1 MQIKKYFYPNINKIS
16 NLVLN
21 ILFSLIT
28 YRSFFSG
35 KLIGEPFDTRLQ
47 LLLHE
52 HWWRWFQGLTEFRD
66 TEFFYPYG
74 KAFGFSDTFLLQG
87 LIHSLLRNF
96 GFQMENAWMI
106 ATFGLL
112 IIGNLGWSLLALK
125 LLKNRFLQLIF
136 ALTMISSVSFV
147 IHFTSQPNMVGYT
160 FLSWFLYGFLH
171 LKNSQKDTINYQ
183 VGVHIFLASCLV
195 YALSCWYGFF
205 FLALT
210 GIVYFSLS
218 LFGKNFRISILSF
231 LKNSYAFVNKKILL
245 IFTPVYTV
253 LVLIFIFVYISVQ
266 GNPSRPVDELNVSL
280 HRVFNIPNGAA
291 FNGTKMNGSV
301 FSVIYENLNSA
312 TESETQV
319 GVGLVAAIL
328 IVLLFV
334 VSLINRLLS
343 FSQFKMLA
351 SALIVYVYFTDLGG
365 NFSIHSLFFNWIP
378 GFQTIRFPYRYTIIL
393 GYIVLLAIFLALDNF
408 NKKFKGNLSLSII
421 SILAT
426 LLFVD
431 QQRNSFIGWER
442 DILVNTDLV
451 AQQELIQ
458 DNCDYFY
465 YSKPGGGWWYNQI
478 EAMVFAYRSGVPTV
492 NGYSGGFPEDYPVE
506 SFTSSE
512 DPNEIF
518 DWIEKIDQRKR
529 GCFTTGVSEIYPLN
543 QKITKVNLVG
553 FESNYESNST
563 SVARS
568 PYPYFYI
575 YSTENKS
582 LTISFNL
589 IPPNCL
595 VEQNISVRV
604 LPDLLL
610 YDGIIPNSGMDF
622 QIEVDIRDSR
632 VKRVQFISDEIGC
645 KVSDDF
651 TQFFELEDITL
662 N

>member
-1 MQIKKYFYPNINKIS
+1 MLIKKYFYPNINKIS

-28 YRSFFSG
+28 YRTFFSG

-66 TEFFYPYG
+66 TEFFYPYA

-87 LIHSLLRNF
+87 LIHSLLRYF
-96 GFQMENAWMI
+96 GFQMENAWI
-106 ATFGLL
+106 VTTFGLL
-112 IIGNLGWSLLALK
+112 FIGNLGWSFLALK
-125 LLKNRFLQLIF
+125 LLKNKFLQIIF

-160 FLSWFLYGFLH
+160 FLSWFLYGFMH
-171 LKNSQKDTINYQ
+171 LKNSKKNTIKYQ
-183 VGVHIFLASCLV
+183 LALHIFLISCLV
-195 YALSCWYGFF
+195 YALSCWYGLF
-205 FLALT
+205 FLTLT
-210 GIVYFSLS
+210 GVVYFSLS
-218 LFGKNFRISILSF
+218 LLGKNFRISILSF
-231 LKNSYAFVNKKILL
+231 LKNSYSFVNKKILL
-245 IFTPVYTV
+245 VFMPVYTV
-253 LVLIFIFVYISVQ
+253 LVFIFIFVYISVQ
-266 GNPSRPVDELNVSL
+266 GNPSRPVAELNVSL
-280 HRVFNIPNGAA
+280 HRVFNIPNGAS

-319 GVGLVAAIL
+319 GIGLVSAIL
-328 IVLLFV
+328 IVLLFI
-334 VSLINRLLS
+334 VSSIYRLLS
-343 FSQFKMLA
+343 FNQFKMLI
-351 SALIVYVYFTDLGG
+351 SALIVYVYFADLGG
-365 NFSIHSLFFNWIP
+365 NFSIHSLFFNWFP
-378 GFQTIRFPYRYTIIL
+378 GFQTIRFPYRYV
-393 GYIVLLAIFLALDNF
+393 IVLGFIVLIAIFLALDNI
-408 NKKFKGNLSLSII
+408 NKNFKSNLSLLVTSL
-421 SILAT
+421 LAT
-426 LLFVD
+426 LLFID

-442 DILVNTDLV
+442 DTLVNTDLV
-451 AQQELIQ
+451 AQQELIE

-492 NGYSGGFPEDYPVE
+492 NGYSGGFPKGYPVE

-543 QKITKVNLVG
+543 QKVTKVNLVG
-553 FESNYESNST
+553 FESIYEIKST
-563 SVARS
+563 SAARS

-575 YSTENKS
+575 YSNENKP

-589 IPPNCL
+589 LPPKCL
-595 VEQNISVRV
+595 AEQNISVRI

-610 YDGIIPNSGMDF
+610 YDGLIQNSGKDF
-622 QIEVDIRDSR
+622 QIEVDLRESR

-651 TQFFELEDITL
+651 TQFFELENFIL

>member
-1 MQIKKYFYPNINKIS
+1 LLIKKYFYPNINKIS

-28 YRSFFSG
+28 YRTFFSG

-66 TEFFYPYG
+66 TEFFYPYA

-87 LIHSLLRNF
+87 LIHSLLRYF
-96 GFQMENAWMI
+96 GFQMENAWI
-106 ATFGLL
+106 VTTFGLL
-112 IIGNLGWSLLALK
+112 FIGNLGWSFLALK
-125 LLKNRFLQLIF
+125 LLKNKFLQIIF

-160 FLSWFLYGFLH
+160 FLSWFLYGFMH
-171 LKNSQKDTINYQ
+171 LKNSKKNTIKYQ
-183 VGVHIFLASCLV
+183 LALHIFLISCLV
-195 YALSCWYGFF
+195 YALSCWYGLF
-205 FLALT
+205 FLTLT
-210 GIVYFSLS
+210 GVVYFSLS
-218 LFGKNFRISILSF
+218 LLGKNFRISILSS
-231 LKNSYAFVNKKILL
+231 LKNSYSFVNKKILL
-245 IFTPVYTV
+245 VFMPVYTV
-253 LVLIFIFVYISVQ
+253 LVFIFIFVYISVQ

-319 GVGLVAAIL
+319 GIGLVSAIL
-328 IVLLFV
+328 IVLLFI
-334 VSLINRLLS
+334 VSSIYRLLS
-343 FSQFKMLA
+343 FNQFKMLI
-351 SALIVYVYFTDLGG
+351 SALIVYVYFADLGG
-365 NFSIHSLFFNWIP
+365 NFSIHSLFFNWFP
-378 GFQTIRFPYRYTIIL
+378 GFQTIRFPYRYV
-393 GYIVLLAIFLALDNF
+393 IVLGFIVLIAIFLALDNI
-408 NKKFKGNLSLSII
+408 NKNFKSNLSLLVTSL
-421 SILAT
+421 LAT
-426 LLFVD
+426 LLFID

-442 DILVNTDLV
+442 DTLVNPDLV
-451 AQQELIQ
+451 AQQELIE

-492 NGYSGGFPEDYPVE
+492 NGYSGGFPKGYPVE

-543 QKITKVNLVG
+543 QKVTKVNLVG
-553 FESNYESNST
+553 FESIYEIKST
-563 SVARS
+563 SAARS

-575 YSTENKS
+575 YSNENKP

-589 IPPNCL
+589 LPPKCL
-595 VEQNISVRV
+595 AEQNISVRI

-610 YDGIIPNSGMDF
+610 YDGLIQNSGKDF
-622 QIEVDIRDSR
+622 QIEVDLRESR

-645 KVSDDF
+645 KVFDDF
-651 TQFFELEDITL
+651 TQFFELEYFIL

>member
-1 MQIKKYFYPNINKIS
+1 MLIKKYFYPNINKIS

-66 TEFFYPYG
+66 TEFFYPYA

-87 LIHSLLRNF
+87 LIHSLLRYF
-96 GFQMENAWMI
+96 GFQIENAWI
-106 ATFGLL
+106 VTTFGLL
-112 IIGNLGWSLLALK
+112 FIGNLGWSFLALK
-125 LLKNRFLQLIF
+125 LLKNKFLQIIF

-160 FLSWFLYGFLH
+160 FLSWFLYGFMH
-171 LKNSQKDTINYQ
+171 LKNSKKNTIKYQ
-183 VGVHIFLASCLV
+183 LALHIFLISCLV
-195 YALSCWYGFF
+195 YALSCWYGLF
-205 FLALT
+205 FLTLT
-210 GIVYFSLS
+210 GVVYFSLS
-218 LFGKNFRISILSF
+218 LLGKNFRISILSS
-231 LKNSYAFVNKKILL
+231 LKNSYSFVNKKILL
-245 IFTPVYTV
+245 VFMPVYTV
-253 LVLIFIFVYISVQ
+253 LVFIFIFVYISVQ
-266 GNPSRPVDELNVSL
+266 GNPSRPVAELNVSL
-280 HRVFNIPNGAA
+280 HRVFNIPNGAS

-319 GVGLVAAIL
+319 GIGLVSAIL
-328 IVLLFV
+328 IVLLFI
-334 VSLINRLLS
+334 VSSIYRLLS
-343 FSQFKMLA
+343 FNQFKMLI
-351 SALIVYVYFTDLGG
+351 SALIVYVYFADLGG
-365 NFSIHSLFFNWIP
+365 NFSIHSLFFNWFP
-378 GFQTIRFPYRYTIIL
+378 GFQTIRFPYRYV
-393 GYIVLLAIFLALDNF
+393 IVLGFIVLIAIFLALDNI
-408 NKKFKGNLSLSII
+408 NKNFKSNLSLLVTSL
-421 SILAT
+421 LAT
-426 LLFVD
+426 LLFID

-442 DILVNTDLV
+442 DTLVNTDLV
-451 AQQELIQ
+451 AQQELIE

-492 NGYSGGFPEDYPVE
+492 NGYSGGFPKGYPVE

-543 QKITKVNLVG
+543 QKVTKVNLVG
-553 FESNYESNST
+553 FESIYEIKST
-563 SVARS
+563 SAARS

-575 YSTENKS
+575 YSNENKP

-589 IPPNCL
+589 LPPKCL
-595 VEQNISVRV
+595 AEQNISVRI

-610 YDGIIPNSGMDF
+610 YDGLIQNSGKDF
-622 QIEVDIRDSR
+622 QIEVDLRESR

-651 TQFFELEDITL
+651 TQFFELENFIL